1 MIPPW
6 FDEYSSLKLSAE
18 LPKTP
23 QPAREAQRSFQQPEC
38 AAFKI
43 WESQRDGNVRK
54 EATLASGLGCW
65 ILMTRIAKKRYHY
78 SFRNQDSRS
87 PILRSRARSLGADE
101 LLEGRD
107 GLSLFVEGVGLGGC
121 LESWQVQLEIS
132 TLGAQFG

>member
-78 SFRNQDSRS
+78 SFRNLQISS
-87 PILRSRARSLGADE
+87 GQQIAD
-101 LLEGRD
+101 LEKQGKEPWCR
-107 GLSLFVEGVGLGGC
+107 
-121 LESWQVQLEIS
+121 
-132 TLGAQFG
+132 